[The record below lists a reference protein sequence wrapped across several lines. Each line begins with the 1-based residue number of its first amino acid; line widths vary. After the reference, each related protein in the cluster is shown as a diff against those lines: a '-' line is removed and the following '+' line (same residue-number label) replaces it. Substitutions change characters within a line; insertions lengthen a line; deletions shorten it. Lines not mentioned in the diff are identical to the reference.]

1 MRTLQPDQIDRW
13 LRNVSSALID
23 LCDLAPNWND
33 EAYVATKMSWGSEW
47 LDYVHQFES
56 LYRAYRAGGMNEDQ
70 QARFLTLQHDLEEN
84 ASLVESLGLQ
94 RPPVLSKT

>member
-1 MRTLQPDQIDRW
+1 MQTFDAEYIDRW
-13 LRNVSSALID
+13 LRIIGLV
-23 LCDLAPNWND
+23 LAELRDVAAHWD
-33 EAYVATKMSWGSEW
+33 EQHISNKLAWDYEW
-47 LDYVHQFES
+47 PDHLHRFES
-56 LYRAYRAGGMNEDQ
+56 LHQTYRAGGMNEDQ